1 MILGSFFYIETF
13 FRQNDI
19 MHLRVYVTSTQ
30 LLQWSKV
37 NLQKKYS
44 NMLVVILQITQTYFL
59 LPFNPPNWWLKNTTI
74 HIIFFLTLTTLTP
87 VNGTV
92 ISSSQDKVLNF
103 TIFELWELVA
113 LFDVVMGVPKTICSW
128 YLQIRRYIVPNC
140 GHTIHIKLYRL
151 HRMYMH
157 NKAEL
162 TAKM

>member
-1 MILGSFFYIETF
+1 MAL
-13 FRQNDI
+13 
-19 MHLRVYVTSTQ
+19 
-30 LLQWSKV
+30 LLQWS
-37 NLQKKYS
+37 NRNSIRIFRYLFYKYTDQIS
-44 NMLVVILQITQTYFL
+44 CYLLIHLIDDLKILLFTKYFL
-59 LPFNPPNWWLKNTTI
+59 A
-74 HIIFFLTLTTLTP
+74 LTTLTP

-103 TIFELWELVA
+103 TIFVLWELVA
-113 LFDVVMGVPKTICSW
+113 LFEVVMGVPKTICSW

-151 HRMYMH
+151 QRMYMH